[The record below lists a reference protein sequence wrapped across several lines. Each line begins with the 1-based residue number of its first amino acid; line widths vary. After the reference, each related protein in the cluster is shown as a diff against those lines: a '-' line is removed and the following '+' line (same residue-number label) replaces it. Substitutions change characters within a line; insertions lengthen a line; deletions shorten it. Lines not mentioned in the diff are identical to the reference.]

1 MTSRFIVEFE
11 QNGGFPDQS
20 FSITPYTSSDI
31 ADTNGYTGSS
41 SLPDEKRH
49 WSGIYGVKPT
59 LIESISWQWVYTTN
73 LLIAYE
79 LILTT
84 QDTPLRANPYTW
96 LPVEAVFAVGL
107 LLKNY
112 WSPNSPLFKP
122 VEQQAA
128 SMLRHWDQPF
138 ASMIT
143 MFGSGHNQQQG
154 QHSESSSQ
162 QAPKATTQPGGYF
175 INHLY
180 SVSGEGKRNPQQE
193 SHTLGLNCFVDP
205 CRGICQFRPSASSRR
220 LAESP
225 LNLEKSSTGPTG
237 AIPGQSS
244 CPPLAIKHG
253 LSCTGYYDSVNTTEP
268 QKKPPAKTLN
278 DRFSFQFQCTS
289 GQTFLPQTHQAQPHD
304 VKDNPTNSSNHALS
318 MNAGKAQSNSDQPL
332 HDNAP
337 RHKCLSITDD
347 DLVIVNGLLN
357 LRDHS
362 LLKKT
367 RNSCA
372 RKPFR
377 RPAGASKTQQITGS
391 PQLDHNPPH
400 ISRTGREQVTNLSGQ
415 KICNATVVTKNGL
428 QQPCWKVCMNTSAL
442 SIHKSKYHT
451 GQKNCIDTVI
461 GVDGQP
467 QPCGRVFKHANA
479 LSDHRRREHTKQK
492 TCAEVVAGEDGQT
505 QSCGKIFK
513 NTYALTHHK
522 RTLHSGQKTC
532 PVAVI
537 GEDGQLRPCGRIFKN
552 AESLSSHKCK
562 YHTGQKTCDVTV
574 FGKDNQQQP
583 CGSVFN
589 SLQALSDHRRRNHSS
604 KKICDETI
612 IGKDG
617 TRQQCW
623 TICQNAKAFSDHK
636 RRHRKRKPA
645 DVDQKEDLSLQ
656 KGKVFK

>member
-20 FSITPYTSSDI
+20 FSITPYTPSDI
-31 ADTNGYTGSS
+31 PDTNSYTGSA
-41 SLPDEKRH
+41 SLPDGKRH
-49 WSGIYGVKPT
+49 RSGFYGVKPNP
-59 LIESISWQWVYTTN
+59 IESISWQWVYTTN

-84 QDTPLRANPYTW
+84 RGTPLRANPYSW
-96 LPVEAVFAVGL
+96 LPVEAAFAVGL

-112 WSPNSPLFKP
+112 WNPNSPLFNP
-122 VEQQAA
+122 IEQQTA
-128 SMLRHWDQPF
+128 SMLRQWDQPF

-154 QHSESSSQ
+154 QPLESSSQ
-162 QAPKATTQPGGYF
+162 QASQAATQPERYF

-180 SVSGEGKRNPQQE
+180 SDSGEGKRNPQQD
-193 SHTLGLNCFVDP
+193 SHTLGLNCFVNS

-220 LAESP
+220 PAESP
-225 LNLEKSSTGPTG
+225 LNVEKSSTGPTG

-244 CPPLAIKHG
+244 CPPLIIKHG
-253 LSCTGYYDSVNTTEP
+253 LSCTGYYDSVNTTDS
-268 QKKPPAKTLN
+268 QKKPPVKVFN
-278 DRFSFQFQCTS
+278 DRFSFQFQCTP
-289 GQTFLPQTHQAQPHD
+289 GETFLPQTHQAQPHD
-304 VKDNPTNSSNHALS
+304 VNDNLTNSCNHTLS
-318 MNAGKAQSNSDQPL
+318 MNAGKAQSNSGQPL

-337 RHKCLSITDD
+337 RHKYLSVTDD

-362 LLKKT
+362 LLKKI
-367 RNSCA
+367 RNSYV

-377 RPAGASKTQQITGS
+377 LPAGASKTQQITGS
-391 PQLDHNPPH
+391 PQLGHNPLH
-400 ISRTGREQVTNLSGQ
+400 LSRTGREQATNLSGQ

-428 QQPCWKVCMNTSAL
+428 QQPCCKVCMNTTAL

-451 GQKNCIDTVI
+451 GQKTCIETVI
-461 GVDGQP
+461 GVDGQL
-467 QPCGRVFKHANA
+467 QPCGRVCKHANA
-479 LSDHRRREHTKQK
+479 LSDHKRREHTKQR
-492 TCAEVVAGEDGQT
+492 TCGVVVAGEDGQP
-505 QSCGKIFK
+505 QLCGKVFK

-532 PVAVI
+532 PVPVT
-537 GEDGQLRPCGRIFKN
+537 GEDGQPRPCGKIFKN

-574 FGKDNQQQP
+574 RGKDNQQQP

-589 SLQALSDHRRRNHSS
+589 SFQALLDHRRKNHSS
-604 KKICDETI
+604 KKICEETI
-612 IGKDG
+612 IGRDG
-617 TRQQCW
+617 TRQKCW

-636 RRHRKRKPA
+636 RKHRKRKPVDA
-645 DVDQKEDLSLQ
+645 DQN
-656 KGKVFK
+656 